1 MVQCEP
7 PEMGVF
13 HAQTKRLT
21 REFPEWSFPLR
32 VCFRGV
38 KIEKKRRFSLWV
50 RRRFFIFSEK
60 RSVVERVLG

>member
-1 MVQCEP
+1 
-7 PEMGVF
+7 MGVF
-13 HAQTKRLT
+13 QTQTKRLT

-60 RSVVERVLG
+60 GRLSSEYLG